1 MEGMNQLMLGASTAA
16 YQVEGNNVQSDFWVM
31 EQLEHS
37 SFKERSGDAVDHYH
51 RYEEDIKL
59 MKAAGLNA
67 YRFSIEWARVEPE
80 KGRYCEAEIN
90 HYREVLACCQANGI
104 TPVVTMHHFSSPQWL
119 IKEGGWESE
128 KVVAYFRDYCAYVA
142 AQLGDQMKY
151 ICTINEANMRLQMT
165 SVMRTFAKNMGINL
179 QIGVNLELPEQFMVG
194 RREACAA
201 FGGVAAVNTF
211 LDPCTE
217 AGDLLIMQAHEAA
230 RDAMKA
236 KCPHLAIGITLSLHD
251 IQPVEGGEEVARQ
264 HWAEE
269 FTHYLPYLQK
279 DDFFGLQNYTR
290 TLVNAEG
297 ELPAPEHAKRTQ
309 MEYEFYPQALE
320 HVIRRVHSELKI
332 PILITEN
339 GIATLDDT
347 ERVAFIEEVLGGV
360 KRCLQDEIPVIG
372 YLHWSLMDNFEW
384 QLGYS
389 RNFGLISVDRATQT
403 RKPKDSFYQLTKSW
417 NQ

>member
-1 MEGMNQLMLGASTAA
+1 MEGMKQFMLGASTAA

-165 SVMRTFAKNMGINL
+165 SVMRTFAKNMGLNL
-179 QIGVNLELPEQFMVG
+179 QIGVHREL
-194 RREACAA
+194 
-201 FGGVAAVNTF
+201 
-211 LDPCTE
+211 
-217 AGDLLIMQAHEAA
+217 
-230 RDAMKA
+230 
-236 KCPHLAIGITLSLHD
+236 
-251 IQPVEGGEEVARQ
+251 
-264 HWAEE
+264 
-269 FTHYLPYLQK
+269 
-279 DDFFGLQNYTR
+279 
-290 TLVNAEG
+290 
-297 ELPAPEHAKRTQ
+297 
-309 MEYEFYPQALE
+309 
-320 HVIRRVHSELKI
+320 
-332 PILITEN
+332 
-339 GIATLDDT
+339 
-347 ERVAFIEEVLGGV
+347 LG
-360 KRCLQDEIPVIG
+360 
-372 YLHWSLMDNFEW
+372 
-384 QLGYS
+384 
-389 RNFGLISVDRATQT
+389 
-403 RKPKDSFYQLTKSW
+403 
-417 NQ
+417 

>member
-1 MEGMNQLMLGASTAA
+1 MEGMKQFMLGASTAA

-37 SFKERSGDAVDHYH
+37 SFKERSSDAVDHYH

-217 AGDLLIMQAHEAA
+217 AGDLLIMHHEAA

>member
-1 MEGMNQLMLGASTAA
+1 MLTVSPS
-16 YQVEGNNVQSDFWVM
+16 N
-31 EQLEHS
+31 
-37 SFKERSGDAVDHYH
+37 
-51 RYEEDIKL
+51 
-59 MKAAGLNA
+59 GLG
-67 YRFSIEWARVEPE
+67 RTGE
-80 KGRYCEAEIN
+80 GRYCEAEIN

-236 KCPHLAIGITLSLHD
+236 KCPHLAIGITFHCMTSSRSKA
-251 IQPVEGGEEVARQ
+251 GKR
-264 HWAEE
+264 
-269 FTHYLPYLQK
+269 LPGSTGRRNLPIIFRICK
-279 DDFFGLQNYTR
+279 RMIFSDCR
-290 TLVNAEG
+290 TT
-297 ELPAPEHAKRTQ
+297 PEAGQ
-309 MEYEFYPQALE
+309 
-320 HVIRRVHSELKI
+320 
-332 PILITEN
+332 
-339 GIATLDDT
+339 
-347 ERVAFIEEVLGGV
+347 
-360 KRCLQDEIPVIG
+360 C
-372 YLHWSLMDNFEW
+372 
-384 QLGYS
+384 
-389 RNFGLISVDRATQT
+389 
-403 RKPKDSFYQLTKSW
+403 
-417 NQ
+417 